1 MKNKRRDMLKGYI
14 LDKGEVHLKELE
26 KLFPDVSSMTLR
38 RDLNYLEEKGYIL
51 RIRGGAKSINRV
63 PGAQE
68 DVFSQR
74 AMEFTEEKM
83 KIASKALSFVERGR
97 SIFIDSGTTTMC
109 LAKIIPDDNYSIL
122 TSGPNIGLEILK
134 NHKPSVSLIG
144 GQLSRNNL
152 STSGMIS
159 LELIRK
165 INIDIAFMAT
175 SGFSLE
181 SGFTI
186 GDLNESNL
194 KKAVIKKA
202 RKNILLMDVSKLDK
216 NLPFTFAVLKDI
228 DILITDRDASEI
240 PEAIQRAA
248 EKTGVEII

>member
-1 MKNKRRDMLKGYI
+1 MLKGYI

-26 KLFPDVSSMTLR
+26 KLFPEVSSMTLR
-38 RDLNYLEEKGYIL
+38 RDLDYLEEKGYIL
-51 RIRGGAKSINRV
+51 RIRGGAKSLNRL

-74 AMEFTEEKM
+74 AMEYTEAKM
-83 KIASKALSFVERGR
+83 RIAQKALGFIERGR
-97 SIFIDSGTTTMC
+97 SIFIDSGTTMMC
-109 LAKIIPDDNYSIL
+109 LAKIIPDENFSIL

-134 NHKPSVSLIG
+134 NNKPSVSLIG

-159 LELIRK
+159 IELIRK

-194 KKAVIKKA
+194 KRAVIKKA

-228 DILITDRDASEI
+228 DVLITDKEAGEI
-240 PEAIQRAA
+240 PEPLLRAA
-248 EKTGVEII
+248 EKTGVQIL